1 MPSED
6 DLRAE
11 LGRTPTAGGIDL
23 DRVIARSRARRRPRQ
38 VATTLV
44 GALALTGV
52 LVIGVQTLPRP
63 ASDSAVMMESES
75 GAADGG
81 AASEDAALSGPAA
94 PLIAACAAPAAAPTG
109 VVGGLALELI
119 FPTSV
124 SAGTAQIEGTVRVT
138 NVGTTPVSAT
148 TAPVPAIT
156 VSENG
161 IVVWHTNGPTILSL
175 ATIELEPGQSVEL
188 PAMATLVRCGPED
201 DALPEFRA
209 DLPALAAGDYAL
221 TAAMDVA
228 DAATGELTRLVSDLT
243 VLRVTP

>member
-11 LGRTPTAGGIDL
+11 LGRTPTPGGIDL

-63 ASDSAVMMESES
+63 ATDTAAIMESET

-81 AASEDAALSGPAA
+81 AASEDAALSGPVA
-94 PLIAACAAPAAAPTG
+94 PMIAACAAPATAPTG
-109 VVGGLALELI
+109 VVGGLALELA
-119 FPTSV
+119 FPSSV
-124 SAGTAQIEGTVRVT
+124 PSGTGQVEGTVRVT
-138 NVGTTPVSAT
+138 NVGATAVSAT
-148 TAPVPAIT
+148 TAPVPAIA

-161 IVVWHTNGPTILSL
+161 IVVWDTNGPTILSL
-175 ATIELEPGQSVEL
+175 ATIELAPGQSVEL
-188 PAMATLVRCGPED
+188 PATATLVRCAPED
-201 DALPEFRA
+201 DALPEFRP
-209 DLPALAAGDYAL
+209 DLPALASGEYAL
-221 TAAMDVA
+221 TAAIEVV
-228 DAATGELTRLVSDLT
+228 DAVTGEVTLLVSDPA
-243 VLRVTP
+243 VLKITP

>member
-1 MPSED
+1 VPSED

-11 LGRTPTAGGIDL
+11 LGRTPTAGAIDL
-23 DRVIARSRARRRPRQ
+23 DRVITRSRARRRPRQ

-63 ASDSAVMMESES
+63 ASDSATIMESES

-94 PLIAACAAPAAAPTG
+94 PTIAACAAPTAAPTG
-109 VVGGLALELI
+109 VVGGLALELVV
-119 FPTSV
+119 PTSV
-124 SAGTAQIEGTVRVT
+124 PVGTLQVEGAVRVT

-148 TAPVPAIT
+148 TPPVPAIA

-175 ATIELEPGQSVEL
+175 ATIELAPGLGVEL
-188 PAMATLVRCGPED
+188 PASATLVRCAPED
-201 DALPEFRA
+201 DTLPEFRP
-209 DLPALAAGDYAL
+209 DLPALPAGDYAL

-228 DAATGELTRLVSDLT
+228 DAATGEVTRLVSDSVLVRLT
-243 VLRVTP
+243 P

>member
-23 DRVIARSRARRRPRQ
+23 DRVLARSRARRRPRQ

-63 ASDSAVMMESES
+63 GTDTAVMMES
-75 GAADGG
+75 GTAGG

-94 PLIAACAAPAAAPTG
+94 PMIAACAAPAAAPTG
-109 VVGGLALELI
+109 VVGGLALELA

-124 SAGTAQIEGTVRVT
+124 AADTAQIEGTVRVT
-138 NVGTTPVSAT
+138 NVGATAVSAT
-148 TAPVPAIT
+148 TAPVPAIA

-175 ATIELEPGQSVEL
+175 ATIELAPGQSVEL
-188 PAMATLVRCGPED
+188 PASATLVRCAPED
-201 DALPEFRA
+201 DALPEFRS
-209 DLPALAAGDYAL
+209 DLPALPSGDYTL

-228 DAATGELTRLVSDLT
+228 DSSTGEVTLLVSDPV

>member
-11 LGRTPTAGGIDL
+11 LGRTPTAGAIDL
-23 DRVIARSRARRRPRQ
+23 DRVISRSRARRRPRQ

-63 ASDSAVMMESES
+63 ATDTAAIMESES

-94 PLIAACAAPAAAPTG
+94 PMIAACAAPAAAPTG

-124 SAGTAQIEGTVRVT
+124 PVGTLQVEGTVRVT

-148 TAPVPAIT
+148 TAPVPAIA

-175 ATIELEPGQSVEL
+175 ATIELAPGQSVEL
-188 PAMATLVRCGPED
+188 PAAATLVRCAPED
-201 DALPEFRA
+201 DTLPEFRP
-209 DLPALAAGDYAL
+209 DLPALPAGDYTL

-228 DAATGELTRLVSDLT
+228 DAATGELTRLVSDPVAVRLT
-243 VLRVTP
+243 P

>member
-38 VATTLV
+38 VAATLV

-94 PLIAACAAPAAAPTG
+94 PLIAACAAPAGAPTG
-109 VVGGLALELI
+109 IVGGLALEVI

-188 PAMATLVRCGPED
+188 PASATLVRCSPED

-228 DAATGELTRLVSDLT
+228 DAATGDLTRLVSDPT